1 MELSTLTINELQEL
15 FNMVTQIKSKVAEID
30 PDTERSLVTNR
41 GLDNIFLQ
49 LFSELKKKQIQ
60 KSITDF
66 FKSKSTIYILNH
78 QILMTTFLCT
88 CTIAVIQK

>member
-49 LFSELKKKQIQ
+49 LFSELKKKQIK

-66 FKSKSTIYILNH
+66 FNSKATIYILNH
-78 QILMTTFLCT
+78 QILMTKFLCT